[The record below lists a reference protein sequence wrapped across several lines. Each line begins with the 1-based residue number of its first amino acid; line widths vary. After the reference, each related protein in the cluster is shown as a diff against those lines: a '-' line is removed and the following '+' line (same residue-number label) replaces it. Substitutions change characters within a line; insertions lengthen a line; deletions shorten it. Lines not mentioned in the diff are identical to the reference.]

1 MPIRLRAFLYA
12 LFALLVGGLAY
23 LLGVGS
29 FLGQRAEASVLDAS
43 AFEAD
48 PAGPLRL
55 VSTTN
60 VLIALAVIGIIA
72 LWVHGILRTVSI
84 LAVSSL
90 AILASQVLKER
101 WLDRPQLLEFDAA
114 NTFPSG
120 HMTVYAVLVGALVW
134 ALPASVRWLVMLLST
149 ALLCVVSW
157 QLLEYGWHRP
167 SDLLGA
173 LALSLL
179 AFAVAAWIG
188 PRKSRRGQGRLG
200 VTGATT
206 NRIVSIVL
214 TIGGVLLVLG
224 ALVLAAI
231 AASSHSDALM
241 LNSGEIALFGASALT
256 VCTLAKLCP

>member
-1 MPIRLRAFLYA
+1 MPIRLRALLYA

-23 LLGVGS
+23 FLGVGS

-43 AFEAD
+43 AFEPD

-55 VSTTN
+55 VTTPN
-60 VLIALAVIGIIA
+60 VLIALGIIGIIA

-84 LAVSSL
+84 LGVSAL
-90 AILASQVLKER
+90 AIIASQLLKER

-120 HMTVYAVLVGALVW
+120 HMTVYAVLVGALIW
-134 ALPASVRWLVMLLST
+134 ALPAGARWLVMPISAL
-149 ALLCVVSW
+149 LLCVVSW

-173 LALSLL
+173 LALALF

-188 PRKSRRGQGRLG
+188 PRASKRSRRRS
-200 VTGATT
+200 GAAVSAAT
-206 NRIVSIVL
+206 RIVSIVL
-214 TIGGVLLVLG
+214 TIAGVALVLG
-224 ALVLAAI
+224 SLVLAAV

-241 LNSGEIALFGASALT
+241 LNSGEIALFGASVLT
-256 VCTLAKLCP
+256 VRTLTRLCP